1 MLATDAAV
9 RPLLRVVGDR
19 SRVLQG
25 AAYGLGQSLV
35 LAHVQLSDPER
46 IDLAALDRAIGELIG
61 EPPLARGEA
70 QVDAAHALLQRV
82 HDWHAAV
89 QRQQNIPVFGGCHI
103 ERLAAD
109 PSSAAVAQFQLA
121 VPCAKPRATS
131 LALQWVIDSINAF
144 AGPGP
149 DAPPAQAA
157 ALEALRGAL
166 QPVALKSTNPI
177 HFLAAAHRL
186 GMQVTPLG
194 KDIFGVGLG
203 RASRWLHS
211 SITDATPSIGVLLAK
226 DKRETAR
233 VLGRCGIPM
242 PHHEIAKDEEHAVEV
257 AQRIGYPVVVKPIDQ
272 DQGRGVFAGLRA
284 EAALRKAFRA
294 ARAFSEHVLVEA
306 HCHGDDYRFTVHG
319 DRVIKIMHRRPG
331 GVWGDGT
338 RTVAELLAQVQAS
351 AEHQRAL
358 RRQGKLRL
366 ELDEEA
372 TELLAEQA
380 LDARSV
386 PEAGRFV
393 TLRRKSNVSSGGSHA
408 TVPPEH
414 VHPDNRALAVRAAR
428 LLRLDLAGI
437 DLILPDAARPWHE
450 CGGVVLE
457 VNAQPQIGIRDT
469 PDIYADILRELVGG
483 DGHLPCHLLVMGRA
497 DALDQAAWCLQL
509 AAELGCNGLASVAGA
524 WLEGVQCVWRPASSF
539 AAARGLLSDTRL
551 DAALIVMS
559 PEDIVRFGL
568 PVNRFATAR
577 LAPPDHGGADVA
589 QARLLEQALRMIR
602 PHAAQVL
609 DWPGSEPTP

>member
-1 MLATDAAV
+1 MLATDTTL
-9 RPLLRVVGDR
+9 RPRLRVVGDR

-25 AAYGLGQSLV
+25 TAYGLGQPLV
-35 LAHVQLSDPER
+35 LAHVQASDPQR
-46 IDLAALDRAIGELIG
+46 IDLAALDRVIGELIG
-61 EPPLARGEA
+61 EPPPARGEA
-70 QVDAAHALLQRV
+70 QTDAVHGLLQRV
-82 HDWHAAV
+82 HHWHAAV

-103 ERLAAD
+103 ERVATDPSNAAD
-109 PSSAAVAQFQLA
+109 FHFQLA

-131 LALQWVIDSINAF
+131 LALQWVIDSVNACAC
-144 AGPGP
+144 AGQ
-149 DAPPAQAA
+149 DAQPALAG
-157 ALEALRGAL
+157 ALEALRQAL

-177 HFLAAAHRL
+177 HFLGAAHRL

-194 KDIFGVGLG
+194 KDIFCVGLG

-242 PHHEIAKDEEHAVEV
+242 PRHELAKDEEHAAEI
-257 AQRIGYPVVVKPIDQ
+257 AQKISYPVVIKPIDQ
-272 DQGRGVFAGLRA
+272 DQGRGVFAGLRS

-294 ARAFSEHVLVEA
+294 ARTFSEHVLVEA

-319 DRVIKIMHRRPG
+319 DRVIKIMRRRPG

-380 LDARSV
+380 LDAGSV

-408 TVPPEH
+408 TVPLEQ

-428 LLRLDLAGI
+428 LLRLDLAGV
-437 DLILPDAARPWHE
+437 DLILPDAAQPWHE
-450 CGGVVLE
+450 CGGAVLE

-483 DGHLPCHLLVMGRA
+483 DGHLPCHLLVMDRA
-497 DALDQAAWCLQL
+497 GALEQAAWCMQL
-509 AAELGCNGLASVAGA
+509 AGELGCNGLASAAGA
-524 WLEGVQCVWRPASSF
+524 WLDGVQCVWRPASSF
-539 AAARGLLSDTRL
+539 AAARGLLTDTRL
-551 DAALIVMS
+551 GAALIVMS

-568 PVNRFATAR
+568 PVNRFDTAR
-577 LAPPDHGGADVA
+577 LAPGGSGT
-589 QARLLEQALRMIR
+589 QAARAPQLEQALRMLA
-602 PHAAQVL
+602 PHARRVL
-609 DWPGSEPTP
+609 DWPAAERAT